1 LGRRKGVERSR
12 VMLAM
17 MMMRDMVVQ
26 ETLKVTKWPGGMFG
40 SFDRR
45 EWWML
50 LDCGML

>member
-1 LGRRKGVERSR
+1 VESSR

-17 MMMRDMVVQ
+17 MMRYMIVQ

-45 EWWML
+45 GLWML